1 MSKNNEKEFIRHQGS
16 LLRKA
21 RKEAKFSQQEVGS
34 QLGVSQDIVSK
45 LEKGDQAVSSYRLLE
60 LAKMYEKPITFFYMG
75 NVQTK

>member
-1 MSKNNEKEFIRHQGS
+1 MSDKEQEFKKHQGS

-21 RKEAKFSQQEVGS
+21 RKDARFSQQEVGT

-60 LAKMYEKPITFFYMG
+60 LAKLYQKPITFFYMG
-75 NVQTK
+75 NVAKI